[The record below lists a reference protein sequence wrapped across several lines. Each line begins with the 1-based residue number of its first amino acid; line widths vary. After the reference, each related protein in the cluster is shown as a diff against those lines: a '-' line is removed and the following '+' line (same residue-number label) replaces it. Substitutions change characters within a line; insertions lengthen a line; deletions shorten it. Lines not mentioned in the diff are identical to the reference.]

1 MYSSLALNGATHV
14 LSVDRLSH
22 SYGRFQA
29 LRDLTMHVSSGELY
43 ALLGTNGAGKTTALE
58 CLEGHRPP
66 SSGRVAVFGHDPLD
80 RRQVRP
86 RIGIMLQETGFAAD
100 LTVVET
106 LRLTGRLSGR
116 DDEVARIV
124 KRVGLPTKSDVR
136 VGRLSGGEKRR
147 LEFGMAIWGRP
158 ELLFLDEPTS
168 GLDLSAR
175 ENLWDAVGELR
186 GDGAT
191 LVLTTHYLEEAQQ
204 HADRIGFLHKG
215 ELRREG
221 TLAELLAGLSSRIEF
236 LAPRGVPLPLTV
248 TSTVNGVSRVD
259 TTDVQRDMATLLRW
273 ADVGGHR
280 LERLSTT
287 TSTLDDV
294 FRALTD
300 S

>member
-1 MYSSLALNGATHV
+1 MTSRSTPTEATRLV
-14 LSVDRLSH
+14 SADRLSH
-22 SYGRFQA
+22 SYGRFSA
-29 LRDLTMHVSSGELY
+29 VRDLTMHVSQGELY

-58 CLEGHRPP
+58 CIEGHRSP
-66 SSGRVAVFGHDPLD
+66 SSGQVAVFGHDPLD
-80 RRQVRP
+80 RRSVRP
-86 RIGIMLQETGFAAD
+86 RVGIMLQETGFAAE

-106 LRLTGRLSGR
+106 LRLIGRLSGR
-116 DDEVARIV
+116 EDEVTRIV
-124 KRVGLPTKSDVR
+124 NRVGLPAKTDVR
-136 VGRLSGGEKRR
+136 VGQLSGGEKRR

-158 ELLFLDEPTS
+158 ELLFLDEPTT

-175 ENLWDAVGELR
+175 ENLWDAVAELR
-186 GDGAT
+186 RDGTT

-221 TLAELLAGLSSRIEF
+221 TLAELLTGLSSGIEF

-248 TSTVNGVSRVD
+248 TSTVNGLARVE
-259 TTDVQRDMATLLRW
+259 TTDVQRDMAVLLRW
-273 ADVGGHR
+273 ADRGGYR

-294 FRALTD
+294 FRALTN